1 MGVFLGG
8 NRWSGTDHNRP
19 VSFGRNFVKAV
30 RRLTILPE
38 TRSNG
43 NMVRS

>member
-1 MGVFLGG
+1 MVVFFWGG
-8 NRWSGTDHNRP
+8 GGSGTDHNRP

-43 NMVRS
+43 NAVRS